1 MDHANSEAKKM
12 LIDLIGTS
20 NSAIKMGILKEK
32 DNPECDIEGAN
43 PLPRPLEILYIQL
56 KSG

>member
-1 MDHANSEAKKM
+1 MDYANSETKKL

-32 DNPECDIEGAN
+32 DNPEY
-43 PLPRPLEILYIQL
+43 EI
-56 KSG
+56 

>member
-1 MDHANSEAKKM
+1 MDYANSETKKL

-32 DNPECDIEGAN
+32 DNPEC
-43 PLPRPLEILYIQL
+43 EI
-56 KSG
+56 

>member
-1 MDHANSEAKKM
+1 MVYANSEAKKL

-32 DNPECDIEGAN
+32 ENPECDI
-43 PLPRPLEILYIQL
+43 
-56 KSG
+56 